1 MLLLPQLPLNISL
14 KNGKCYTF
22 FLSSEHERTQWIE
35 SVKVLQTTVLSSS
48 DGTSSYQSINIHE
61 LQAWIETCRKALT
74 PSVGSFLLR
83 STKDEDLLSGDLYLE
98 IKSLKGLSRPAD
110 LFFVIELDTF
120 GHFFSKVTTK
130 VSKNEIEPRY
140 DQEFVLD
147 IDGSK
152 VIRILCYESVPGH
165 PTPLFRGKATLEL
178 SRSWLTDQWSD
189 RNINMLDVS
198 FSLSFFFFFFLSQKE
213 SQENDGQI

>member
-1 MLLLPQLPLNISL
+1 MINKTWKLKEGQLVLLLPQLPLNISI
-14 KNGKCYTF
+14 KHGKCYTF
-22 FLSSEHERTQWIE
+22 FLSSEYERTQWIE

-48 DGTSSYQSINIHE
+48 EPISYQSINIHE

-98 IKSLKGLSRPAD
+98 IDSLKGLSRPAD
-110 LFFVIELDTF
+110 LFFMLEVDTF
-120 GHFFSKVTTK
+120 GHFFSKATTK

-147 IDGSK
+147 LDGSK
-152 VIRILCYESVPGH
+152 VVRILCYESVPGH
-165 PTPLFRGKATLEL
+165 PTALFRGKASLEL
-178 SRSWLTDQWSD
+178 SRSWLSDQWID

-198 FSLSFFFFFFLSQKE
+198 VLCRLF
-213 SQENDGQI
+213 D